1 MVGRN
6 SFVRGLEWQGNGGGV
21 PMGKTLHPSVP
32 ETVPVATCC
41 NSTPFYSQRWP
52 RLEAK
57 SYDHPI
63 QISCSMATETFL
75 GQRVSC
81 RALVVLVGMCKPRAG
96 RVLLGSSG
104 EAGHCLWHVSPCRT
118 RSFF

>member
-21 PMGKTLHPSVP
+21 PMGETLYPSVP
-32 ETVPVATCC
+32 ETAPGATCC
-41 NSTPFYSQRWP
+41 NSTPFHSQRWP

-63 QISCSMATETFL
+63 QRSCSMATETPLGAEGFL
-75 GQRVSC
+75 Q
-81 RALVVLVGMCKPRAG
+81 
-96 RVLLGSSG
+96 
-104 EAGHCLWHVSPCRT
+104 
-118 RSFF
+118 SFGGPGWNVQAQGWKGAAWILRRG